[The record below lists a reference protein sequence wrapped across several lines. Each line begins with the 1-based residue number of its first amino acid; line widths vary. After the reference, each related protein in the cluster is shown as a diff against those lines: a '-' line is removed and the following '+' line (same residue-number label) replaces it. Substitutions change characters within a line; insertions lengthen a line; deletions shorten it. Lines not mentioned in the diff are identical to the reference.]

1 MVLADWDGLLA
12 GPWLSCP
19 LDHQRNATRAPISRA
34 FRILPSVFCRPYVS
48 RRYAPAA
55 KLNEGSPQSNDQS
68 DYSFLYR
75 NGACRSELG
84 AINSVIGAIS
94 DALIRRIP
102 KPANSVS
109 AFSRQSP
116 CAVRGEREMDDAEA
130 VVVRRIFREF
140 ARGYS
145 SVIAAERRALSRV
158 ARVRVS
164 RRGGLAVPWGWSG
177 QGFRA
182 GRRRGR
188 LAPRREG
195 LRDGR

>member
-1 MVLADWDGLLA
+1 MVVLADWDGLLA

-34 FRILPSVFCRPYVS
+34 FRILPSVSCRPYVS

-84 AINSVIGAIS
+84 TINSVIGAIS

-102 KPANSVS
+102 KLAISSQPFPGSRRARFEANARWMMQRPWLS
-109 AFSRQSP
+109 AASSGNSP
-116 CAVRGEREMDDAEA
+116 RANRRARIATNLNRDGIPGPSGRTWGDTTIRGHAC
-130 VVVRRIFREF
+130 RR
-140 ARGYS
+140 
-145 SVIAAERRALSRV
+145 VIAS
-158 ARVRVS
+158 S
-164 RRGGLAVPWGWSG
+164 
-177 QGFRA
+177 
-182 GRRRGR
+182 
-188 LAPRREG
+188 
-195 LRDGR
+195 